1 MKNSLSFIAAIAV
14 LCFTAC
20 GQTSKEVPS
29 QVKAAF
35 SRKFP
40 AATGIKW
47 DKENDNEWE
56 AEFKVNGKAYSANF
70 DNAGTWMET
79 EYVISVSEIPAAVKA
94 SLDSAFTAY
103 EIEKSEASET
113 PEGKVCEFKL
123 KKGEEETEVTI
134 DMNGKILKKEQG
146 NKEEEDKD

>member
-1 MKNSLSFIAAIAV
+1 MKNLLSFIAAIAV

-29 QVKAAF
+29 EVKAAF

-47 DKENDNEWE
+47 DKENDKEWE

-79 EYVISVSEIPAAVKA
+79 EYEISVSEIPEAVKA
-94 SLDSAFTAY
+94 SLDSGFTAY
-103 EIEKSEASET
+103 KIEKSEMSET
-113 PEGKVCEFKL
+113 PQSKAYEFDL
-123 KKGEEETEVTI
+123 K
-134 DMNGKILKKEQG
+134 NGKEKIEVSIDANGNILKKEQG
-146 NKEEEDKD
+146 NKEEEDTD